1 MPKIKLNTG
10 NIIEVDESFFNLDD
24 LQQQA
29 FLRNV
34 VSQIETEQPEPE
46 IKYAPSPEKT
56 LREKIATG
64 ARAAQLGSI
73 ALPGLLG
80 TPVSSVGRVVEG
92 LAEGETTPQAL
103 KAGATSAAFDIAT
116 AGIGKY
122 AKAFKQ
128 ARKARKAQKGG
139 ISQTEFESAKDV
151 LDRNKQLFSGR
162 KKVPTSKLAD
172 PNYVNVVGDKTGD
185 TIDALKKTIM
195 SKQKNAI
202 AKGDIPLN
210 QLPADKYKKLTD
222 KFKDIDL
229 DPDVTTP
236 KTYKKILEILG
247 DPNITAEKLYEARRL
262 ADEAINPNETKVF
275 QKPYTTIRRKINEI
289 LRDPDFN
296 TKAKEYGK
304 ETDNLKSLL
313 ETKSVANL
321 VRKTDP
327 GKGTGK
333 FGEGYIA
340 AGQSNQKELKDI
352 IKKLKIEGKLQ
363 KDLQKDIIEG
373 LESVETSKAFRD
385 IKVPTIIGDIPVL
398 GRTLTQAYK
407 STLPLQQRA
416 KEQLPFAI
424 SRLYAREAPQRQ
436 ETGQLTPQTTQ
447 QIKQERRIK

>member
-1 MPKIKLNTG
+1 MPIYEITSPDG
-10 NIIEVDESFFNLDD
+10 RIIELEGDTPPSLDTIKKVF
-24 LQQQA
+24 A
-29 FLRNV
+29 
-34 VSQIETEQPEPE
+34 SIPPEPE
-46 IKYAPSPEKT
+46 IGYAPPPEKT

-103 KAGATSAAFDIAT
+103 KAGATSASFDIAT

-122 AKAFKQ
+122 AKLGKQ
-128 ARKARKAQKGG
+128 ALKARKARKGG

-151 LDRNKQLFSGR
+151 LDRNKELFSGR
-162 KKVPTSKLAD
+162 KKVATSKLAD
-172 PNYVNVVGDKTGD
+172 PNYVNVVGDQTGD

-236 KTYKKILEILG
+236 KTYKKILETLS
-247 DPNITAEKLYEARRL
+247 DPNITTEKLYESRKR
-262 ADEAINPNETKVF
+262 ADKAINYNESEIL
-275 QKPYTTIRRKINEI
+275 QEPYVKIRRKINEI

-313 ETKSVANL
+313 ETRSVKNL

-327 GKGTGK
+327 EKGTGK

-340 AGQSNQKELKDI
+340 AGQSNQNELKNV

-373 LESVETSKAFRD
+373 LGTVETSKAFRD
-385 IKVPTIIGDIPVL
+385 IKAPTIIGDIPVI
-398 GRTLTQAYK
+398 GRTLTQTYK

-424 SRLYAREAPQRQ
+424 SRLYAREAPQR
-436 ETGQLTPQTTQ
+436 EESGQLTPQSLEK
-447 QIKQERRIK
+447 IKQERKIK

>member
-1 MPKIKLNTG
+1 MPIYEITSPDG
-10 NIIEVDESFFNLDD
+10 RIIELEGDTPPSL
-24 LQQQA
+24 
-29 FLRNV
+29 
-34 VSQIETEQPEPE
+34 ETIKKVFASIPPEPE
-46 IKYAPSPEKT
+46 IKYAPPPEKT

-73 ALPGLLG
+73 AIPGLLG

-92 LAEGETTPQAL
+92 LAEGETTPQAI

-122 AKAFKQ
+122 AKLGKQ
-128 ARKARKAQKGG
+128 AIKARKAKKGG

-151 LDRNKQLFSGR
+151 LDRNKKLFSGR
-162 KKVPTSKLAD
+162 KKVATSKLDD

-210 QLPADKYKKLTD
+210 RLPADKYKKLTD
-222 KFKDIDL
+222 KFKDIDF

-236 KTYKKILEILG
+236 KNYKKILETLS

-275 QKPYTTIRRKINEI
+275 QKPYITIRKKINEI

-373 LESVETSKAFRD
+373 LETVETSKAFRD
-385 IKVPTIIGDIPVL
+385 IKAPTIIGDIPVI

-424 SRLYAREAPQRQ
+424 SRLYAREAPQR
-436 ETGQLTPQTTQ
+436 EESGELTQQSLQ
-447 QIKQERRIK
+447 QIKQERGIK